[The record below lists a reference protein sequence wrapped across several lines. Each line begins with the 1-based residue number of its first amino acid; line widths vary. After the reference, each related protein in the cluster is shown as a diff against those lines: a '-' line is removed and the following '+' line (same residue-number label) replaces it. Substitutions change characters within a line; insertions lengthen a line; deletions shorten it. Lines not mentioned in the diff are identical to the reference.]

1 MADDGPITMDVPHGH
16 IADVITH
23 LEMNTRP
30 DIAVPESP
38 LRMVEWPEPDS
49 DAYIELFRAVGDR
62 WLWLSRLLMDAG
74 ELTDVLHNKHNQ
86 VFKICS
92 GKTDIGL
99 LELDFSCSGECEI
112 GFFGLIPTFNGRGH
126 GSWMMAEALKRAWR
140 PDIERVWLHT
150 CTLDSPFALSF
161 YKKSGFKAF
170 KREVSMGPDP
180 RLQGLLPKT
189 AGPHI
194 PIIS

>member
-1 MADDGPITMDVPHGH
+1 MAGNDPITIPVPHSH

-23 LEMNTRP
+23 LEMTSRP
-30 DIAVPESP
+30 DIVVPKSQ
-38 LRMVEWPEPDS
+38 LRLVAWPKPEPRT
-49 DAYIELFRAVGDR
+49 YLELFRAVGER
-62 WLWLSRLLMDAG
+62 WLWLSRLLMDID
-74 ELTDVLHNKHNQ
+74 ELTAVLHNEQNQ

-92 GKTDIGL
+92 DETDIGL
-99 LELDFSCSGECEI
+99 LELDFSHSGQCEI
-112 GFFGLIPTFNGRGH
+112 GFFGLIPTYNGKGH
-126 GSWMMAEALKRAWR
+126 GSWLMAEALNQAWR
-140 PDIERVWLHT
+140 SGVERVWLHT
-150 CTLDSPFALSF
+150 CTLDSPFALGF

-180 RLQGLLPKT
+180 RLMGLLPET